1 MRFLPSPRSTRPGV
15 VHLALILTLAMA
27 VGTVLPSMIGALG
40 PLIIQDLG
48 LSRVELGGLI
58 TSVSLTATL
67 LSPLAGRFIDRSESR
82 RIILVMLGVAA
93 AAWSAAGL
101 SRTYSLLLLA
111 ALLGGVSQAISNPI
125 TNRLLWVHTPVNR
138 RSTLFGTKQSGVQ
151 FGVAFAALV
160 PLLAASIGWR
170 PALVTVAIIPVLL
183 VPWWAGALPIDPPAA
198 PVDGAGGPSP
208 MASIVLWMTAH
219 AAFMGAGMA
228 AMIAYLPLF
237 AFDALGVPAALA
249 GFTSG
254 LFGLAGALSR
264 IAWGF
269 AGDRMRRTSGVLVGI
284 AAAASLA
291 TLLVVG
297 ADLTGAAWMLWLG
310 AGLAGATAPVWN
322 ALAMFEVAKVVG
334 RERLGRA
341 SGVVFAGFFSGY
353 TFAPVMLGWLI
364 DRTDS
369 YAAAWAIVS
378 VLFAAGSIAA
388 LGWHRI
394 AVRAQTSV
402 A

>member
-1 MRFLPSPRSTRPGV
+1 MRLLPSPGPTRPGV
-15 VHLALILTLAMA
+15 VHLAVILTLAMA

-40 PLIIQDLG
+40 PLIIRDLG
-48 LSRVELGGLI
+48 LSRVQLGGLI

-67 LSPLAGRFIDRSESR
+67 LSPVAGRLIDRSESR
-82 RIILVMLGVAA
+82 RIILLMLGAA
-93 AAWSAAGL
+93 AVAWSSAGL
-101 SRTYSLLLLA
+101 SRGYFVLLLA

-151 FGVAFAALV
+151 FGVALAAFV
-160 PLLAASIGWR
+160 PLLATAIGWR
-170 PALVTVAIIPVLL
+170 PALLTVAVLPVLL
-183 VPWWAGALPIDPPAA
+183 LPWWARALPIDPPAA
-198 PVDGAGGPSP
+198 PVEGAGGALPMSP
-208 MASIVLWMTAH
+208 IVLWMTAH

-237 AFDALGVPAALA
+237 AFDVLGVPASRA

-284 AAAASLA
+284 AAAAALA

-297 ADLTGAAWMLWLG
+297 ADMTGAIWMLWAG

-322 ALAMFEVAKVVG
+322 ALAMFEVAKAVG

-341 SGVVFAGFFSGY
+341 SGVVFSGFFSGY
-353 TFAPVMLGWLI
+353 TVAPVMLGWLI
-364 DRTDS
+364 DRTES
-369 YAAAWAIVS
+369 YAYAWIIVS
-378 VLFAAGSIAA
+378 VLFAAGAVAA

-394 AVRAQTSV
+394 AVRAELPV
-402 A
+402 V